1 MNFKD
6 FNFDLKQLRSF
17 IEVINEKSFTN
28 ASRNLKVSQA
38 SISHQIGQLE
48 KMLGV
53 KLIHRTS
60 QDFSLTSEG
69 KVFSRFCDKIMKDIN
84 SLKSDI
90 QAGTFGGVVN
100 IVSSSIPG
108 TYIVPQLI
116 SSVCDGKNGIF
127 FRVEILNSRETIERI
142 KQGEAD
148 LGITGKELK
157 HPSLNFIKIMR
168 DDIVLIAHPDFKDI
182 RDINDLRSIP
192 LVTRESGSGTKTIT
206 ENHLQEHGI
215 IPSELNVIMECTSS
229 EAVRE
234 AVINKIGYGFLSKI
248 AIERDLKL
256 GKVKIIKLKDL
267 NIERHFYLVTSKAKV
282 LTEPASRFVEM
293 IEKSGLKL

>member
-6 FNFDLKQLRSF
+6 FNFDLKQLKTF
-17 IEVINEKSFTN
+17 IEVVNEKSFTN

-60 QDFSLTSEG
+60 QDFALTQEG
-69 KVFSRFCDKIMKDIN
+69 KVFSRFCDKIMKDLN

-116 SSVCDGKNGIF
+116 SSIKNPDDGVF

-142 KQGEAD
+142 KQGDAD

-157 HPSLNFIKIMR
+157 HPSLNFRKMMH
-168 DDIVLIAHPDFKDI
+168 DEIVFIGHPDFKDV
-182 RDINDLRSIP
+182 RDINSLRDIP
-192 LVTRESGSGTKTIT
+192 LVSRESGSGTKTIT
-206 ENHLQEHGI
+206 ENHLQDHGI
-215 IPSELNVIMECTSS
+215 IPSELNIVLECTSS
-229 EAVRE
+229 EGVRE
-234 AVINKIGYGFLSKI
+234 AVINKIGYGFISKI

-256 GKVKIIKLKDL
+256 GKLKVIKLKDL
-267 NIERHFYLVTSKAKV
+267 NIERFFYLVTSKAKV

-293 IEKSGLKL
+293 IEKSYFKL

>member
-6 FNFDLKQLRSF
+6 FNFDLKQLKSF
-17 IEVINEKSFTN
+17 IEVVNEKSFTN

-60 QDFSLTSEG
+60 QDFALTTEG
-69 KVFSRFCDKIMKDIN
+69 KVFSRFCEKIMKDLN

-116 SSVCDGKNGIF
+116 SSVKNPNNDIF

-157 HPSLNFIKIMR
+157 HPSLNFKKISK
-168 DDIVLIAHPDFKDI
+168 DEIVFIAHPEFKDI
-182 RDINDLRSIP
+182 KDINDLRNIP
-192 LVTRESGSGTKTIT
+192 LVSRETGSGTKTIT
-206 ENHLQEHGI
+206 ENHLQEYGI
-215 IPSELNVIMECTSS
+215 IPSELNIIMECTSS
-229 EAVRE
+229 EGVRE
-234 AVINKIGYGFLSKI
+234 AVINKIGYGFISKI

-256 GKVKIIKLKDL
+256 GKLKIIKLKDL
-267 NIERHFYLVTSKAKV
+267 NIERFFYLVTSKAKV

-293 IEKSGLKL
+293 IEKSDFKL

>member
-6 FNFDLKQLRSF
+6 FNFDLKQLKSF
-17 IEVINEKSFTN
+17 IEVVNEKSFTN

-60 QDFSLTSEG
+60 QDFALTPEG
-69 KVFSRFCDKIMKDIN
+69 KVFNRFCDKIMKELN

-90 QAGTFGGVVN
+90 QTGTFGGVVN

-108 TYIVPQLI
+108 TYIVPRLI
-116 SSVCDGKNGIF
+116 SSINDLKNDIF
-127 FRVEILNSRETIERI
+127 FRVEILNSREAIERI

-148 LGITGKELK
+148 VGITGKELR
-157 HPSLNFIKIMR
+157 HPSLNFRKILK
-168 DDIVLIAHPDFKDI
+168 DEIVFIGHPDFNE
-182 RDINDLRSIP
+182 INDVNELRNAP
-192 LVTRESGSGTKTIT
+192 LVIRESGSGTRTIA
-206 ENHLQEHGI
+206 ENHLQELGI
-215 IPSELNVIMECTSS
+215 IPSELNMVMECTSS

-234 AVINKIGYGFLSKI
+234 AVINRIGYGFISKI

-267 NIERHFYLVTSKAKV
+267 SIERHFYLVTSKAKM
-282 LTEPASRFVEM
+282 LTEPAVRFVEL
-293 IEKSGLKL
+293 IEKNGAGE

>member
-6 FNFDLKQLRSF
+6 FNFDLRQLKSF
-17 IEVINEKSFTN
+17 IEVVNEKSFTN

-60 QDFSLTSEG
+60 QDFSLTPEG
-69 KVFSRFCDKIMKDIN
+69 KVFNRFCEKIMKDIN
-84 SLKSDI
+84 SLKSDMK
-90 QAGTFGGVVN
+90 AGTFGGVVN

-116 SSVCDGKNGIF
+116 SSYMNDKNDIF
-127 FRVEILNSRETIERI
+127 FRVEILNSRETIERV

-157 HPSLNFIKIMR
+157 HPTLNFKEFLK
-168 DDIVLIAHPDFKDI
+168 DEIVFVGHPDFKDVNTP
-182 RDINDLRSIP
+182 DELRKIP
-192 LVTRESGSGTKTIT
+192 LVSRESGSGTKNIT
-206 ENHLQEHGI
+206 ESHLHDCGI
-215 IPSELNVIMECTSS
+215 IPSELNIVMECSSS
-229 EAVRE
+229 EGVRE
-234 AVINKIGYGFLSKI
+234 AIINRIGYGFISRI

-256 GKVKIIKLKDL
+256 GKVKIIKIKNL
-267 NIERHFYLVTSKAKV
+267 NIERNFYIVTSKAKI
-282 LTEPASRFVEM
+282 LTEPASQFVKM
-293 IEKSGLKL
+293 ITDKIITD

>member
-6 FNFDLKQLRSF
+6 FNFDLKQLKSF
-17 IEVINEKSFTN
+17 IEVVNEKSFTN

-60 QDFSLTSEG
+60 QDFSLTPEG
-69 KVFSRFCDKIMKDIN
+69 KVFGRFCDKIMKDLN

-90 QAGTFGGVVN
+90 QVGTFGGVVN

-108 TYIVPQLI
+108 TYIVPRLI
-116 SSVCDGKNGIF
+116 SSINEAKNDIF
-127 FRVEILNSRETIERI
+127 FRVEITNSRETIERI

-157 HPSLNFIKIMR
+157 HPALNFKKIVK
-168 DDIVLIAHPDFKDI
+168 DEIVFIGHPDFKEIHDV
-182 RDINDLRSIP
+182 NELRNIP
-192 LVTRESGSGTKTIT
+192 LITRESGSGTRTIT
-206 ENHLQEHGI
+206 ENHLQELGI
-215 IPSELNVIMECTSS
+215 IPSELSVVMECTSS

-234 AVINKIGYGFLSKI
+234 AVINKIGYGFISKI

-256 GKVKIIKLKDL
+256 GKVKIIKLKDFS
-267 NIERHFYLVTSKAKV
+267 IERYFYLVTSKAKMI
-282 LTEPASRFVEM
+282 TEPAARFVEL
-293 IEKSGLKL
+293 IEKTGIKE